1 MWKHP
6 DNGDGRVTHE
16 VLPADLTRQPGS
28 ATGHQ
33 VKVTVAGLLSQCVTN
48 CDVTYNADEDDLDE
62 EVTIAAVT
70 SEIGEETA
78 QISGCLH
85 ICCRLEIS

>member
-28 ATGHQ
+28 GHQ
-33 VKVTVAGLLSQCVTN
+33 VKVTVAGLLGQCVAN
-48 CDVTYNADEDDLDE
+48 CSVTYSADEDALDE
-62 EVTIAAVT
+62 AEVTVTAVT
-70 SEIGEETA
+70 SEIGE
-78 QISGCLH
+78 
-85 ICCRLEIS
+85 